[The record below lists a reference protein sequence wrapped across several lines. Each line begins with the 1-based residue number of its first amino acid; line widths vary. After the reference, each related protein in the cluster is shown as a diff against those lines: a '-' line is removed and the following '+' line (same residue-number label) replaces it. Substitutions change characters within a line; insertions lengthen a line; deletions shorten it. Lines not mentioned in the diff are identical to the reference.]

1 MKRFEKIA
9 KRYALAN
16 SYFKNRLLIWPDTL
30 CEIHDYLQQHG
41 ELPFRYDGD
50 NWSYDALCERQKR
63 RGVRLSQYLTP
74 DATARRIAALAVR
87 YFEND
92 SRIMDVCCGTGQLT
106 RALIAE
112 GRASL
117 ADRGIGSRPGAGG
130 LLRTPVSC
138 DANADRAISGHRF
151 PLRERRCQPSF
162 RNDGGRRFSFVA
174 CEGTTAGRP
183 ECVAT
188 SARFHRQTAPQGHT
202 GNVAAIQGSVPY
214 TYAGA
219 VRADKCHSRN
229 SRSGATIASIAKH
242 SGRPLAPGSA
252 FQVGIGSG
260 CGIAVSAI
268 FRIFTEY
275 WHCSMM

>member
-16 SYFKNRLLIWPDTL
+16 SYFKNRRLIWPDTL

-112 GRASL
+112 GVHPSQIVGLEVDREL
-117 ADRGIGSRPGAGG
+117 ADFYARLYPVTQTLIGPYRDIDFRCENVVANPPFETTEVVDFLSWLAKVQQPGDRSVLLLPHGFIDKQRPKGIQETLRQFEV
-130 LLRTPVSC
+130 LYRTPMQERFARTNVI
-138 DANADRAISGHRF
+138 AEIVVLDRR
-151 PLRERRCQPSF
+151 
-162 RNDGGRRFSFVA
+162 
-174 CEGTTAGRP
+174 
-183 ECVAT
+183 
-188 SARFHRQTAPQGHT
+188 
-202 GNVAAIQGSVPY
+202 
-214 TYAGA
+214 
-219 VRADKCHSRN
+219 
-229 SRSGATIASIAKH
+229 
-242 SGRPLAPGSA
+242 
-252 FQVGIGSG
+252 
-260 CGIAVSAI
+260 
-268 FRIFTEY
+268 
-275 WHCSMM
+275 

>member
-112 GRASL
+112 GVHPSQIVGLEVDREL
-117 ADRGIGSRPGAGG
+117 ADFYARLYPVTQTLIGPYRDIDFRCENVIANPPFEIGECTAFLQWLSR
-130 LLRTPVSC
+130 T
-138 DANADRAISGHRF
+138 
-151 PLRERRCQPSF
+151 Q
-162 RNDGGRRFSFVA
+162 
-174 CEGTTAGRP
+174 
-183 ECVAT
+183 
-188 SARFHRQTAPQGHT
+188 
-202 GNVAAIQGSVPY
+202 
-214 TYAGA
+214 
-219 VRADKCHSRN
+219 
-229 SRSGATIASIAKH
+229 RSGARAVLLLPYGFIDKQ
-242 SGRPLAPGSA
+242 RPKSVQETMRHFIVHYRAPMQEPFA
-252 FQVGIGSG
+252 RTNCCAEIIVLE
-260 CGIAVSAI
+260 C
-268 FRIFTEY
+268 
-275 WHCSMM
+275 M